1 MNNNYELTAKDLAT
15 LDDSLKEFK
24 GTIISGRVQIED
36 KFGNVILDKHNLV
49 VLQGRGFILKKLF
62 FHPDADVLDGNKVIS
77 GSGNTDVVVNAKT
90 IPILF
95 TVGGGG
101 VSSIENPTAFTPKY
115 DDKSITS
122 LFDSGTDILGDGVT
136 TGKKFNKIEY
146 KNDSD
151 TNETYILLTLTIKQD
166 DFASGSTPVIN
177 EAGILFGE
185 ATFDSADNLTAVKK
199 LTLMSRITF
208 DSIPINSGDSFTIKY
223 YLYA

>member
-15 LDDSLKEFK
+15 LEDSLGDFR
-24 GTIISGRVQIED
+24 GTIIRGRVQIED

-62 FHPDADVLDGNKVIS
+62 CHPDADMFDGNKVIS
-77 GSGNTDVVVNAKT
+77 GGGNTDVTVNQKT
-90 IPILF
+90 VPVLF

-122 LFDSGTDILGDGVT
+122 LFSSGTDILSDGRI

-146 KNDSD
+146 RNDSD
-151 TNETYILLTLTIKQD
+151 TNETYVLLTLTIKQD

-185 ATFDSADNLTAVKK
+185 TTFDSNDNITGVKN